1 MNFGRW
7 PWRASAGALLFV
19 VAPVAADPGHEV
31 NIEALTA
38 QIVQTPGIPELYYQ
52 RGVNFREIPRLA
64 EARADFEKA
73 LSLQPSF
80 LPAGRE
86 LARLDDREGKRA
98 AGIARLQSLLAAPP
112 AEAAFHVPGCCAALA
127 ELLLKDQRNEEAL
140 AAAARGIALST
151 DQTIDLQL
159 LRAEAQRRLGR
170 HEDRVRDLAAAAA
183 SLKSFVLRIAW
194 IEALIDAGH
203 VAAALPE
210 IDREIAT
217 SRYQA
222 AWRIRRAR
230 ALLRESGTPR
240 RAEAVNELAQALAE
254 IEGRLRPERP
264 DLSLLCERA
273 LIHALTGRR
282 AEADAGLAEARRMGA
297 DDWMT
302 RILEA
307 ELKSPRDS
315 AGRDD

>member
-1 MNFGRW
+1 MNFGRQ
-7 PWRASAGALLFV
+7 PLRASAFALALA
-19 VAPVAADPGHEV
+19 VARLSADPGHEV

-38 QIVQTPGIPELYYQ
+38 QIAQTPGIPELYYQ
-52 RGVNFREIPRLA
+52 RGVNYREIPRLA

-73 LSLQPSF
+73 LAIQPSF

-86 LARLDDREGKRA
+86 LARLDDREGQRA
-98 AGIARLQSLLAAPP
+98 AGIKRLQALLVAPP
-112 AEAAFHVPGCCAALA
+112 PDAAFHVPGCCAALA

-151 DQTIDLQL
+151 DLTIDLQL

-170 HEDRVRDLAAAAA
+170 HEDRVRDLAAAAQR
-183 SLKSFVLRIAW
+183 LKSFVLRIAW

-203 VAAALPE
+203 VAEALPE

-230 ALLRESGTPR
+230 ALLREPGVPR
-240 RAEAVNELAQALAE
+240 RAEATGELAQALTE

-273 LIHALTGRR
+273 LIHALTDRR
-282 AEADAGLAEARRMGA
+282 TEAEAGLAEAKRLGA

-307 ELKSPRDS
+307 ELKSNREPASR
-315 AGRDD
+315 GE